1 MVRFTGFSTGSAPPA
16 GVLDAQIGGDGAP
29 TAGGY
34 LTAGGYTLVLW
45 IAAGICVWAAALT
58 WFLPERSSA
67 ATPDAPRRSP

>member
-29 TAGGY
+29 
-34 LTAGGYTLVLW
+34 TAGGYTLVLW

-67 ATPDAPRRSP
+67 ATSDAPRRSP